1 MSDFQSAITQ
11 LEITYNRLFALID
24 AYPVRKREQSGAC
37 GIWSPKQVLAHLS
50 GWIVIANDR
59 YDDFAAGDP
68 RNLYDDVDPVNA
80 RSVAERAHLSW
91 DETVTELKTR
101 ITAFI
106 QRAQAL
112 PNHMPT
118 QDVRFQEWQDGLRE
132 DCAEHI
138 EQLEAMIAKVD

>member
-11 LEITYNRLFALID
+11 LESTYNRLFALID
-24 AYPVRKREQSGAC
+24 AYPVSKRELSGAC

-50 GWIVIANDR
+50 GWIVLANKR

-68 RNLYDDVDPVNA
+68 RNLYYDVDPVNA
-80 RSVAERAHLSW
+80 RSVAERAHRSW

-106 QRAQAL
+106 QRARAL
-112 PNHMPT
+112 PGTMPA

-138 EQLEAMIAKVD
+138 EQLEAFSAKVD